1 MATVAE
7 SPSLFQDR
15 LHKYNSV
22 MTTTVEHLNKV
33 KQTEQANVEKMCRD
47 LEVESEDIA
56 TEMALK
62 EEELEV
68 LEQQYLQIQ
77 KDNELKLSLA
87 RAALDKTKYKGG
99 PGGGRKAASSVA
111 SNSLGLIAEV
121 DEIDGIAEV
130 DEEDEEADE
139 EKELEGNTDAAA
151 AAAAAAPAAPPS
163 LEAPRHPQVEA
174 INALADIVASEMAAL
189 RKQWQELSNG
199 AANLSETASASRQ
212 QATRPSEAFT
222 NDAARAGFA
231 LTPTSTA
238 ASTPTSAASR
248 GQGGRMTVE
257 QRIDRL
263 QRDIRTETD
272 RILQERGGGRPHRG
286 TVGTPIATPMGTS
299 GGSTPVPSWGG
310 PTASSGSLMAAV
322 GSGAGSA
329 GNRSGRE
336 SPSPPQKTP
345 HSSGLQTPVQSTSSR
360 TSHSVGALNGGI
372 PGSTR
377 CDPGLAELSMQ
388 GQSLLQ
394 ANNYVNSPPSP
405 KRIPSAG
412 GQNSNPSSIAGPA
425 VKSTMSGTGARPP
438 MGAVMRC
445 ISPTAVSTQ
454 PHQVPRGRPP
464 QFASA
469 GRTVPSMS
477 PLGARNMAD
486 PLQNSIGSSAG
497 PRPLVGTSSAYS
509 PQTAPSA
516 ASTNATASPP
526 PPVIGAGGLLGSRGS
541 SGTPGGTPGAAPRI
555 PVQLSWR

>member
-68 LEQQYLQIQ
+68 MEQQYLQIQ

-151 AAAAAAPAAPPS
+151 AAAAAAPPAAPSS

-222 NDAARAGFA
+222 IDAARAGFA

-322 GSGAGSA
+322 GSAGSA

-336 SPSPPQKTP
+336 SPSPARKTP
-345 HSSGLQTPVQSTSSR
+345 HSSGLQTPVQ
-360 TSHSVGALNGGI
+360 AK
-372 PGSTR
+372 
-377 CDPGLAELSMQ
+377 
-388 GQSLLQ
+388 
-394 ANNYVNSPPSP
+394 NYVNSPPSP

-486 PLQNSIGSSAG
+486 PLQNSMSSSAG
-497 PRPLVGTSSAYS
+497 PRPLVGTSSAFS

-516 ASTNATASPP
+516 ASTNAAASPP

-541 SGTPGGTPGAAPRI
+541 SGTPSGTTGAAPRI